1 MQRVHRYLNS
11 HPGLAR
17 KEKRMSYIEK
27 VNQEIKKMV
36 SEGYAPE
43 QAIYELAL
51 SAGLPQFNPS
61 SAKFGNPQICA
72 PELLKRPD
80 LS

>member
-1 MQRVHRYLNS
+1 MSEGHRYLNS

-51 SAGLPQFNPS
+51 SAGLPQFNPYRATDS
-61 SAKFGNPQICA
+61 
-72 PELLKRPD
+72 ELEIIARNI
-80 LS
+80 

>member
-17 KEKRMSYIEK
+17 KEKCMGYIEK
-27 VNQEIKKMV
+27 VNREIKKMV

-51 SAGLPQFNPS
+51 SAGLPQFNPYRATDS
-61 SAKFGNPQICA
+61 
-72 PELLKRPD
+72 ELEIIARNI
-80 LS
+80 

>member
-1 MQRVHRYLNS
+1 M
-11 HPGLAR
+11 G
-17 KEKRMSYIEK
+17 YIEK

-51 SAGLPQFNPS
+51 SAGLPQFNPYRATDS
-61 SAKFGNPQICA
+61 
-72 PELLKRPD
+72 ELEIIARNI
-80 LS
+80 